1 MTENS
6 ALRTIK
12 HWLWREKEYSIIDA
26 GDFAH
31 LYDHGYVPVFRYVYG
46 RCGGIQQEAED
57 ITAETFLR
65 AWTTRHLF
73 SGNEQA
79 ALGWLLHIAR
89 NLVIDASRRQK
100 VRTTDDSVEL
110 EALPDVNAVPESE
123 LLTREQT
130 AILWKMLES
139 LPDETR
145 EMLVLRYILGWQV
158 NRIAAHLDTKENT
171 VSVSIHRALSRLK
184 NDWNQSQGE

>member
-12 HWLWREKEYSIIDA
+12 HWLWREKEYSIVDA
-26 GDFAH
+26 GDFVR
-31 LYDHGYVPVFRYVYG
+31 LYDHSYVRVFRYIYG

-65 AWTTRHLF
+65 AWTTRHHF

-110 EALPDVNAVPESE
+110 ETLPDVNAVPESE

-158 NRIAAHLDTKENT
+158 NRIAAHLNMKENT
-171 VSVSIHRALSRLK
+171 VSVCIRRALSRLK
-184 NDWNQSQGE
+184 NDLNQLHGE

>member
-12 HWLWREKEYSIIDA
+12 HWLWREKEYSIVDA
-26 GDFAH
+26 GDFAR
-31 LYDHGYVPVFRYVYG
+31 LYDQNYVRVFRYIYG

-65 AWTTRHLF
+65 AWTTRHHF

-110 EALPDVNAVPESE
+110 ETLPDVNAVPESE

-130 AILWKMLES
+130 AILWKILES

-145 EMLVLRYILGWQV
+145 EMLVLRYMLGWQV

>member
-1 MTENS
+1 LTENS

-12 HWLWREKEYSIIDA
+12 YWLWREKEYSIADA
-26 GDFAH
+26 GDFAS
-31 LYDHGYVPVFRYVYG
+31 LYDQNYVQVFRYVYG

-65 AWTTRHLF
+65 AWTARHHF

-89 NLVIDASRRQK
+89 NLVIDSSRRQK
-100 VRTTDDSVEL
+100 VRTTDDSIEL
-110 EALPDVNAVPESE
+110 ENLLDVNTVPESE
-123 LLTREQT
+123 TLTREQT
-130 AILWKMLES
+130 AILWKLLES
-139 LPDETR
+139 LPDETK
-145 EMLVLRYILGWQV
+145 EILVLRYMLEWQV
-158 NRIAAHLDTKENT
+158 NKIAAHLDMKENT
-171 VSVSIHRALSRLK
+171 VSVSIRRALSRLK

>member
-12 HWLWREKEYSIIDA
+12 HCLWREKEYSIVDA
-26 GDFAH
+26 GNFTC
-31 LYDHGYVPVFRYVYG
+31 LYDQSYVRVFRYVYG
-46 RCGGIQQEAED
+46 LCGGIQQEAED

-65 AWTTRHLF
+65 AWTARHHF

-79 ALGWLLHIAR
+79 ALGWLLQIAR
-89 NLVIDASRRQK
+89 NLVIDTARRQK

-110 EALPDVNAVPESE
+110 ETLLDFNAIPESE

-130 AILWKMLES
+130 ATLWKMLES
-139 LPDETR
+139 LPDEMR
-145 EMLVLRYILGWQV
+145 EMLVLRYMLGWQV
-158 NRIAAHLDTKENT
+158 NRIAAHLNTKENT
-171 VSVSIHRALSRLK
+171 VSVSIRRALSRLK
-184 NDWNQSQGE
+184 NNWNQSQGE

>member
-1 MTENS
+1 LTENS

-12 HWLWREKEYSIIDA
+12 HWLWREKEHSIVDA
-26 GDFAH
+26 GAFAC
-31 LYDHGYVPVFRYVYG
+31 LYDQSYGQVFRYVYG

-65 AWTTRHLF
+65 AWTARHHF

-100 VRTTDDSVEL
+100 VRATDDSVEL
-110 EALPDVNAVPESE
+110 ETLPDVKAVPEAE
-123 LLTREQT
+123 YLTREQT
-130 AILWKMLES
+130 AILWKMLEN
-139 LPDETR
+139 LPDEMQ
-145 EMLVLRYILGWQV
+145 EMLVLRYMLGWQV
-158 NRIAAHLDTKENT
+158 NRIAAHLDIKENT
-171 VSVSIHRALSRLK
+171 VSASIRRALSRLK

>member
-1 MTENS
+1 LTENS
-6 ALRTIK
+6 ALRIIK
-12 HWLWREKEYSIIDA
+12 YWLWREKEYSIVDA

-31 LYDHGYVPVFRYVYG
+31 LYDQSYVQVFRYIYG
-46 RCGGIQQEAED
+46 RCGGILQEAED

-65 AWTTRHLF
+65 AWTTRHHF

-79 ALGWLLHIAR
+79 ALGWLLRIAR

-100 VRTTDDSVEL
+100 VRTTDDSLEL
-110 EALPDVNAVPESE
+110 ETLPDVNAVPESE

-158 NRIAAHLDTKENT
+158 YRIAAHLNTKENT
-171 VSVSIHRALSRLK
+171 VSVCIRRALSRLK

>member
-12 HWLWREKEYSIIDA
+12 HWLWREKEYSIVDA
-26 GDFAH
+26 GDFAR
-31 LYDHGYVPVFRYVYG
+31 LYDHSYVRVFRYTYG

-65 AWTTRHLF
+65 AWTTRHHF
-73 SGNEQA
+73 SGNEQG

-110 EALPDVNAVPESE
+110 ETLPDVNAVPESE

-171 VSVSIHRALSRLK
+171 VSVCIRRALSRLK

>member
-12 HWLWREKEYSIIDA
+12 HWLWREKEHSIVDA
-26 GDFAH
+26 GAFAC
-31 LYDHGYVPVFRYVYG
+31 LYDQSYGQVFRYVYG

-65 AWTTRHLF
+65 AWTARHHF

-100 VRTTDDSVEL
+100 VRATDDSVEL
-110 EALPDVNAVPESE
+110 ETLPDVKAVPEAE
-123 LLTREQT
+123 YLTREQT
-130 AILWKMLES
+130 AILWKMLEN
-139 LPDETR
+139 LPDEMQ
-145 EMLVLRYILGWQV
+145 EMLVLRYMLGWQV
-158 NRIAAHLDTKENT
+158 NRIAAHLDIKENT
-171 VSVSIHRALSRLK
+171 VSASIRRALSRLK